1 MLSFM
6 LSSPCAATVVG
17 PARFVNEQLC
27 HGAFSATM
35 GPHHSEE
42 RHTMNEIKKIM
53 IPDLQ
58 GMKKDKKKISM
69 ITAYSFPQAQCVDE
83 AGIDIILVG
92 DSLGMVELGYRDTVP
107 VTMDEM
113 LSHTRAVMRGVKR
126 AHVVGDMPFMSY
138 NISREQAITNA
149 GILYKDGGS
158 DSVKLEGG
166 QEMAGTVNAIV
177 KAGIPVFGHIGLT
190 PQTAGMLGGFK
201 VQGKSLDQAR
211 KVVDDAVAL
220 EEAGAFAIVL
230 EAIPR
235 QLAALITEKLTIPTI
250 GIGGGLDCDGQ
261 VLVLHD
267 LVGLFKRFT
276 PKFVKVYADLYTA
289 QLNAVKTYIG
299 EVQGRS
305 FPADEHT
312 FTMKDDAV
320 AELRKALGM

>member
-1 MLSFM
+1 MS
-6 LSSPCAATVVG
+6 
-17 PARFVNEQLC
+17 
-27 HGAFSATM
+27 
-35 GPHHSEE
+35 
-42 RHTMNEIKKIM
+42 EIKKIM

-107 VTMDEM
+107 VTMEEM
-113 LSHTRAVMRGVKR
+113 LGHTRAVMRGVKR

-138 NISREQAITNA
+138 NISIQQAITNA
-149 GILYKDGGS
+149 GILYKDGGA

-166 QEMAGTVNAIV
+166 QEMAETVSAIV

-201 VQGKSLDQAR
+201 VQGKSLAHAR
-211 KVVDDAVAL
+211 KVVDDAIAL

-235 QLAALITEKLTIPTI
+235 QLAAIITEKLSIPTI

-276 PKFVKVYADLYTA
+276 PKFVKVYADLYTI
-289 QLNAVKTYIG
+289 QLDAVKTYIS
-299 EVQGRS
+299 EVQGRA
-305 FPADEHT
+305 FPAEEHT
-312 FTMKDDAV
+312 FTMKDEAV

>member
-1 MLSFM
+1 MSE
-6 LSSPCAATVVG
+6 
-17 PARFVNEQLC
+17 ARKV
-27 HGAFSATM
+27 
-35 GPHHSEE
+35 
-42 RHTMNEIKKIM
+42 M

-58 GMKKDKKKISM
+58 AMKKERKKISM

-107 VTMDEM
+107 VTMEEM
-113 LSHTRAVMRGVKR
+113 LGHTKAVMRATRR

-138 NISREQAITNA
+138 NISHEQAISNA
-149 GILYKDGGS
+149 GILYKDGAC

-166 QEMAGTVNAIV
+166 QEMAATVEAIV

-201 VQGKSLDQAR
+201 VQGKSLEAA
-211 KVVDDAVAL
+211 KKMVDDALAV
-220 EEAGAFAIVL
+220 EQAGAFAVVL

-267 LVGLFKRFT
+267 MVGLFRRFT
-276 PKFVKVYADLYTA
+276 PKFVKVYADVYSV
-289 QLNAVKTYIG
+289 QLEAVKKYIS
-299 EVQGRS
+299 EVQGS
-305 FPADEHT
+305 TFPSEEHT
-312 FTMKDDAV
+312 FTMKDEAV
-320 AELRKALGM
+320 AEVRKLLGM